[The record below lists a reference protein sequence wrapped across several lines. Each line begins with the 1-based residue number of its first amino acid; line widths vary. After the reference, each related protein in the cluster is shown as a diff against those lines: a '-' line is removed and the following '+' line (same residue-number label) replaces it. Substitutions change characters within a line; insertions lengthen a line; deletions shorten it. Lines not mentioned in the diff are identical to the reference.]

1 MTTIQHPILGRIQGN
16 KKNDLVEFL
25 GIQYASLA
33 HQFAPPVPIN
43 RKDFDELIDAT
54 SYGPSVG
61 GVDGC
66 DSEFDLIQ
74 HKLPRTHFAKSATQG
89 LNLNITV
96 PNVNDSPTKLPF
108 LVFLHGG
115 GFGVGSSSCPQ
126 HQLTNLVSIT
136 SELGLPVVGVNINYR
151 VGPAGFLTSK
161 ELRDAGFT
169 PNNGLRD
176 QRVALQ
182 WIKTH
187 IDGFGGDSENITL
200 VGHSAGGVSASLHL
214 ASEEP
219 LFKRVACLSGQFLA
233 VKPLPDP
240 AHEHF
245 YAESLRILGLDDLS
259 PSERVSRIQGLN
271 ADEVAK
277 ISAFPSRPIVD
288 GDICLEM
295 PSVKAITDG
304 IQTTLHRG
312 WCQDFFIGD
321 CQFDGSIMA
330 GALDHRKSGIGKAFE
345 EYLTK
350 EVEDIPGLS
359 SKILSTYG
367 IDSDNNDD
375 EALHGILRLLNDV
388 FFYIPTVYLAQSWND
403 GAAYVYRFNSLNP
416 WEGRWKG
423 KASHITDLTMLLHNY
438 DEFLNEEQKIAG
450 QDYTRDLLAFVS
462 GKKPWQASYGQGA
475 FEREYGHLQGGRSKS
490 IWDIIKEIEPLRSLF
505 GISLRRLSLTGLLW
519 CWSNSLREDRHAT
532 FSQFLHYTPPA
543 C

>member
-25 GIQYASLA
+25 GIQYATLA

-43 RKDFDELIDAT
+43 RKDFDELIDST

-96 PNVNDSPTKLPF
+96 PNVNDSHTRLPV

-115 GFGVGSSSCPQ
+115 GFGVGSSSWPQ
-126 HQLTNLVSIT
+126 NQLTNLVSIAN
-136 SELGLPVVGVNINYR
+136 ELGLPVVGVNIK

-245 YAESLRILGLDDLS
+245 YAESLQILGLD
-259 PSERVSRIQGLN
+259 
-271 ADEVAK
+271 
-277 ISAFPSRPIVD
+277 
-288 GDICLEM
+288 
-295 PSVKAITDG
+295 
-304 IQTTLHRG
+304 
-312 WCQDFFIGD
+312 
-321 CQFDGSIMA
+321 
-330 GALDHRKSGIGKAFE
+330 

-367 IDSDNNDD
+367 IDSDNNNDD

-403 GAAYVYRFNSLNP
+403 GAAYVYRFNSPNP

-462 GKKPWQASYGQGA
+462 GKKAWQASYGQGA
-475 FEREYGHLQGGRSKS
+475 FEREYGHLQDGRSTS
-490 IWDIIKEIEPLRSLF
+490 IWDIIEEIEPD
-505 GISLRRLSLTGLLW
+505 RLALVL
-519 CWSNSLREDRHAT
+519 E
-532 FSQFLHYTPPA
+532 QFIA
-543 C
+543 RG